1 VLFFIDESWQNIGAH
16 EVGALGGV
24 VVPEPRYNH
33 FCGEVFGIKRDVLGA
48 KELIDCE
55 LRGTSCFAKSAFRK
69 REATG
74 HSRLLEAAEKT
85 FDAIEKHKGRVFLIW
100 TSDPTLSLLNN
111 PNTSE
116 LSKPYKQLLFDM
128 RALMRN
134 EAPNLRGALTFDQRH
149 HREDEAA
156 ACAISNYLFRAR
168 RLVKAV
174 HSDPQFHLKRYQ
186 PRTASC
192 GLGGPFGTPSLRSL
206 SAPRAGAVR
215 RANQEHALRV
225 SERPAATP
233 GQDHSP
239 RRLNEE
245 ERGRRAEAL

>member
-1 VLFFIDESWQNIGAH
+1 MLFFIDESWQNIGAH

-168 RLVKAV
+168 GDWSKRFTQIPNFTSSAISPGLQAADLVVHLGPHLSDRSQRPELVPFVERIRNMRYEFRSGRQQRLAK
-174 HSDPQFHLKRYQ
+174 
-186 PRTASC
+186 TI
-192 GLGGPFGTPSLRSL
+192 
-206 SAPRAGAVR
+206 R
-215 RANQEHALRV
+215 RV
-225 SERPAATP
+225 
-233 GQDHSP
+233 G
-239 RRLNEE
+239 
-245 ERGRRAEAL
+245 